1 MNQPD
6 VNQFTISIS
15 DISTALGGVSRT
27 TLWRL
32 FRGQE
37 MAHAR
42 FLGIKHF
49 AVSDVITRLR
59 QHPNHNPETE
69 TETMLLQI
77 DKQRRHDRQHEA
89 HCNDI

>member
-37 MAHAR
+37 MAHVR

-49 AVSDVITRLR
+49 AASDVISRLR
-59 QHPNHNPETE
+59 QLSNHNPETE
-69 TETMLLQI
+69 TTLLQI
-77 DKQRRHDRQHEA
+77 DKQRRHDRQHEVQS
-89 HCNDI
+89 NGI

>member
-15 DISTALGGVSRT
+15 DISHALGVSRT
-27 TLWRL
+27 TIWRL

-49 AVSDVITRLR
+49 AASDVIIRLR
-59 QHPNHNPETE
+59 QRPNHNPATE
-69 TETMLLQI
+69 TTLLHI
-77 DKQRRHDRQHEA
+77 DKQRRHSRQHEA
-89 HCNDI
+89 HSNGI